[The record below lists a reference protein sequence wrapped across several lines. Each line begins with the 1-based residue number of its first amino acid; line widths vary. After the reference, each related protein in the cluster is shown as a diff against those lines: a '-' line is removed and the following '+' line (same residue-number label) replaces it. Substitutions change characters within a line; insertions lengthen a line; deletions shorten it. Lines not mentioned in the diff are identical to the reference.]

1 MVARKNIVDQQ
12 DADGSEC
19 DFGPSIYK
27 VVEVEDNCIDIVGI
41 WPTVYYVILSFY
53 FAILLEKRRRAFLDL
68 LLEAARNG
76 ADMSETDIISQV
88 DTFMFEVEVDET
100 TKMTVDIFLL
110 LYNCWILLF
119 RATIP
124 RLQLSLGFC
133 TAWLRIRLSK

>member
-1 MVARKNIVDQQ
+1 MI
-12 DADGSEC
+12 
-19 DFGPSIYK
+19 SI
-27 VVEVEDNCIDIVGI
+27 
-41 WPTVYYVILSFY
+41 PFHILERPR
-53 FAILLEKRRRAFLDL
+53 LAFLDL
-68 LLEAARNG
+68 LIEASQDG
-76 ADMSETDIISQV
+76 TVLSDSDIREEV